1 MVIRS
6 EGAVEYVMVGVSR
19 RPTQAIWRGKEI
31 EPVQKKYLLRILP
44 RKRKPNL
51 SQSSNKAR
59 AMTIARLSETFPQAE
74 LRRLEQSEHEA
85 AHRVVEICK
94 KHFFV

>member
-31 EPVQKKYLLRILP
+31 EPVQDMDRIGINFKNGIPPEGRAPSKTTALKKG
-44 RKRKPNL
+44 
-51 SQSSNKAR
+51 
-59 AMTIARLSETFPQAE
+59 TSENN
-74 LRRLEQSEHEA
+74 
-85 AHRVVEICK
+85 
-94 KHFFV
+94 

>member
-31 EPVQKKYLLRILP
+31 EPVQVRSSLQTTCGC
-44 RKRKPNL
+44 L
-51 SQSSNKAR
+51 SHSFAPFSDHHLVNPGPERSLVQLNR
-59 AMTIARLSETFPQAE
+59 AIQ
-74 LRRLEQSEHEA
+74 
-85 AHRVVEICK
+85 
-94 KHFFV
+94 